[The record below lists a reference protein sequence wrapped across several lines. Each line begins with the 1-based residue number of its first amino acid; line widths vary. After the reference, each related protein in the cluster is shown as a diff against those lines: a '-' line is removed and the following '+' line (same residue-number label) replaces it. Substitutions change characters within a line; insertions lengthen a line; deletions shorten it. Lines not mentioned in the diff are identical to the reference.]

1 MSLVLRELKI
11 GDVVMVKD
19 FYGTYRVINKISPL
33 IYDIRECYTR
43 KVKFNVDIDDLLD
56 YKQCKKNDYYDNSW
70 DSWDNCWNNS
80 KVNNGWDDV
89 VESTSSFDKI
99 LNKYKNSH
107 KHFDQEKKLGGGWV
121 EVSHPD
127 HNTYTYHES
136 WLKNDT
142 QKQQRLTDMWS
153 KNKIKVKKNKKKKDK
168 KRGKGKGKNKV
179 VIDLTKPTKLDL
191 TKPIKLDQTKPI
203 KLDQTKPTELDLT
216 KPTKLNETHTELNL
230 LADVCSMEVKKE
242 KGVEI
247 EIEKPSRVSTKA
259 KDRRYNLRRG
269 TRVNYSNSDGD

>member
-11 GDVVMVKD
+11 GDLVMVKN

-56 YKQCKKNDYYDNSW
+56 YKQGKKNNYYDDSW

-89 VESTSSFDKI
+89 VGSTSSFDKI

-121 EVSHPD
+121 ELSHPD

-153 KNKIKVKKNKKKKDK
+153 KNKIKVKKNKKKKGK
-168 KRGKGKGKNKV
+168 GKGKGKGKNKV
-179 VIDLTKPTKLDL
+179 VIDLTKSTELNL
-191 TKPIKLDQTKPI
+191 
-203 KLDQTKPTELDLT
+203 TKPTELDLT
-216 KPTKLNETHTELNL
+216 KPTESGLTKPTELNQTHTELNL

-247 EIEKPSRVSTKA
+247 KIEKPSRVSTKG